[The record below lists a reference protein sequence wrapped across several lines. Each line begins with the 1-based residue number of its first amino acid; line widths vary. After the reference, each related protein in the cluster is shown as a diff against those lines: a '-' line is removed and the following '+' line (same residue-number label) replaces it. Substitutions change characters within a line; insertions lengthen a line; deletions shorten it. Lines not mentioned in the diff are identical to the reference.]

1 MAIKIIHADDHALF
15 REGMKFFLKL
25 LDKNVEILEASDF
38 QALMDKLV
46 LEAPIDLLLLDLAM
60 PGMGDPRFEHSV
72 VYISSHS
79 EDGAMGLIVNKPNP
93 KLELI
98 ALLGHLDISAGPA
111 TPEVSVYFG
120 GPVEQSRGFLLHSA
134 DYIGDPDTV
143 QIDSHFALTA
153 TVDVLKELAQGTGPE
168 TCLLALGYSGWSAS
182 QLEAELLANGWL
194 ICEASPE
201 IVFQLA
207 NADKWAAALASLGVD
222 PMMLSAQSGRA

>member
-1 MAIKIIHADDHALF
+1 MNLFIAICIAQYGENKNSLLDDLGVRVVKPLVVVANHIHVCLMEVQDTNLT
-15 REGMKFFLKL
+15 GKL
-25 LDKNVEILEASDF
+25 LV
-38 QALMDKLV
+38 
-46 LEAPIDLLLLDLAM
+46 AM

-79 EDGAMGLIVNKPNP
+79 EDGAMGLIVNKPNH

-120 GPVEQSRGFLLHSA
+120 GPVEQSRGFLLHSV

-143 QIDSHFALTA
+143 RIDSHFALTA

-168 TCLLALGYSGWSAS
+168 TCLLALGYSGWSAG